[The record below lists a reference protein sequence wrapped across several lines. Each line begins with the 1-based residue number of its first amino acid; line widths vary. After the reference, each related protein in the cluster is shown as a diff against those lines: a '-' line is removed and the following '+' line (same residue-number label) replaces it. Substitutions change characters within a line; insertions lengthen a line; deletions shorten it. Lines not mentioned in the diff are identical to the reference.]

1 MFRFPGGLP
10 GGTYA
15 DIKRQAKELLAE
27 NEILHIDWN
36 ALSGDAET
44 TQPTIEYEMER
55 IKQTVTGKNSV
66 VILMH
71 DAEAK
76 KVTAE
81 ALPQIIS
88 WLKENGYAF
97 KNFYEIIK

>member
-1 MFRFPGGLP
+1 M
-10 GGTYA
+10 
-15 DIKRQAKELLAE
+15 
-27 NEILHIDWN
+27 HVDWN
-36 ALSGDAET
+36 ALNGDAET
-44 TQPTIEYEMER
+44 REPTIEYEIEK
-55 IKQTVTGKNSV
+55 IKETVANKSSA

-71 DAEAK
+71 DAQAK

-88 WLKENGYAF
+88 YLKENGYEF